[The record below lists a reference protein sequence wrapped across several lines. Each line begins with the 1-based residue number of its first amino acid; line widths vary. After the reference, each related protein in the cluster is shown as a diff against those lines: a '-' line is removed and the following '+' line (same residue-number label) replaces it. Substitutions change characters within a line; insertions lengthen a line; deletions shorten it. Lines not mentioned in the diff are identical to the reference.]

1 MPITPAIAIHL
12 AATLAATAIGPI
24 ALWTRLGR
32 QPRPRPHQAAGYAW
46 VTLMVIAAIS
56 ALFIRDFARPNLAG
70 YSWIH
75 LLIPFTLGQ
84 LLLSWRALRR
94 GNLAAH
100 RKTMQGLYVGA
111 CLIAGAFAL
120 LPGRLLGSW
129 LWA

>member
-100 RKTMQGLYVGA
+100 RKITQGLYVGA

>member
-111 CLIAGAFAL
+111 CLIAGALAL

>member
-56 ALFIRDFARPNLAG
+56 ALFIREFARPNLAG

-100 RKTMQGLYVGA
+100 RKIMQGLYVGA

>member
-100 RKTMQGLYVGA
+100 RKIMQGLYVGA

-120 LPGRLLGSW
+120 LPGRLLGCW

>member
-75 LLIPFTLGQ
+75 LLIPFTLVQ

-100 RKTMQGLYVGA
+100 RKIMQGLYVGA

>member
-24 ALWTRLGR
+24 ALCTRLGR

-111 CLIAGAFAL
+111 CLIAGALAL

>member
-100 RKTMQGLYVGA
+100 RKIMQGLYVGA

>member
-12 AATLAATAIGPI
+12 AAALAATAIGPI

-32 QPRPRPHQAAGYAW
+32 QPRPRPHRA
-46 VTLMVIAAIS
+46 
-56 ALFIRDFARPNLAG
+56 AG

-75 LLIPFTLGQ
+75 LLIPFTLSQ

-111 CLIAGAFAL
+111 CLVAGAFAL
-120 LPGRLLGSW
+120 LPGRLLGNW

>member
-12 AATLAATAIGPI
+12 ASALAATAIGPI
-24 ALWTRLGR
+24 ALWTRLGS
-32 QPRPRPHQAAGYAW
+32 QPRPRPHRAAGYAW
-46 VTLMVIAAIS
+46 VTLMLVSAIS
-56 ALFIRDFARPNLAG
+56 ALFIRDFARLNLAG

-75 LLIPFTLGQ
+75 LLIPFTLSQ

-111 CLIAGAFAL
+111 CLVAGAFAL
-120 LPGRLLGSW
+120 LPGRLLGNW

>member
-75 LLIPFTLGQ
+75 LLIPFPLGQ

-100 RKTMQGLYVGA
+100 RKIMQGLYVGA

>member
-1 MPITPAIAIHL
+1 MSITPAIAIHL
-12 AATLAATAIGPI
+12 AAALAATAIGPI

-32 QPRPRPHQAAGYAW
+32 QPRPRPHRAAGYAW
-46 VTLMVIAAIS
+46 VTLMLVSAIS

-75 LLIPFTLGQ
+75 LLIPFTLSQ

-111 CLIAGAFAL
+111 CLVAGAFAL
-120 LPGRLLGSW
+120 LPGRLLGNW

>member
-100 RKTMQGLYVGA
+100 RKIMQGLYVGA
-111 CLIAGAFAL
+111 CLIAGALAL

>member
-1 MPITPAIAIHL
+1 MSITPAIAIHL
-12 AATLAATAIGPI
+12 AAALAATAIGPI
-24 ALWTRLGR
+24 TLWTRLGR
-32 QPRPRPHQAAGYAW
+32 QPRPRPHRAAGYAW
-46 VTLMVIAAIS
+46 VTLMLVSAIS

-111 CLIAGAFAL
+111 CLVAGAFAL
-120 LPGRLLGSW
+120 LPGRLLGNW